1 MESVAFVSP
10 FVPPEWIAA
19 HGMRP
24 NRLKP
29 KTGTP
34 AKAITA
40 RGVCP
45 FAGGLVD
52 QLDALTAGAPGR
64 DDSEPRAVILTTT
77 CDQMRYVAAFL
88 NENRPLPLFLMNV
101 PSTWQTPAAKR
112 LYRDELERLGR
123 FLVGLGGMEPRPGH
137 LAVTMRRYD
146 EDRQAVRSAW
156 LREAEESPQGIPLA
170 TIGGPPASD
179 DEFSSLV
186 FQAGG
191 RIVLDAGPYGERAL
205 PRPFDEGR
213 LTEDPLSEL
222 ADAYFAIPDVFQ
234 RPNTRLYEW
243 LGERIAERN
252 IRGMLFFRTVFCD
265 LWHAELQRIREWSP
279 VPILDIDV
287 PGGEEGRPTRTL
299 GRIEAFLEML
309 Q

>member
-1 MESVAFVSP
+1 MKSVAFVSP

-19 HGMRP
+19 HGLRP
-24 NRLKP
+24 MRLKP
-29 KTGTP
+29 RAGMP

-45 FAGGLVD
+45 FAGGVVD
-52 QLDALTAGAPGR
+52 QLDALLDGSSPSDA
-64 DDSEPRAVILTTT
+64 DLSAVILTTT

-88 NENRPLPLFLMNV
+88 NENRPLPLFLLNV
-101 PSTWQTPAAKR
+101 PSTWQTPPTR
-112 LYRDELERLGR
+112 WLYRDELARLGH
-123 FLVGLGGMEPRPGH
+123 FLVGLGGTVPRPGQ

-146 EDRQAVRSAW
+146 EDRAAVRTVWS
-156 LREAEESPQGIPLA
+156 RDETQGTSQGIPLA
-170 TIGGPPASD
+170 SVGGPPASD
-179 DEFSSLV
+179 EEFRALV
-186 FQAGG
+186 SRAGG
-191 RIVLDAGPYGERAL
+191 RIVLDAGPYGERAV
-205 PRPFDEGR
+205 PRPFDESR
-213 LTEDPLSEL
+213 LTEEPLDEL
-222 ADAYFAIPDVFQ
+222 ADAYFEIPDVFQ

-243 LGERIAERN
+243 LGERIAERG

-265 LWHAELQRIREWSP
+265 LWHAELQRMREWSP

-287 PGGEEGRPTRTL
+287 PGGEEGRPARTL